1 VEIIIPYKE
10 RDVFKEYHRAL
21 ERWRVIVA
29 HRRCG
34 KTVACVNDLIKSMM
48 QVERTDPP
56 ARVAYIAPLLKQAKD
71 VAWIYVKQYTANFPG
86 RKVNETELSVTVFG
100 DRRIRLYGADD
111 PDSIRG
117 LYLDAVVLDE
127 YAQFRPRF
135 LDEVLWPMLMDYQGK
150 VTVIGTPM
158 GRNEFFE
165 LYDDAAKGFWTDKE
179 SRTGARHPDPDYKA
193 WMFKASETGI
203 IPEFELERY
212 KHKVSPNRYMQE
224 MECSFDAA
232 IEGAYYGALLEAA
245 EREGRICQVPHRA
258 DLPVYTAWDL
268 GVGDDTSIW
277 FCQRVGGFLHI
288 IDWYSNHGYGANH
301 YVDVLRERGYNYAAH
316 YLPHD
321 AENKEFGSGLKRI
334 DVIRSLGLKNVKIL
348 PRVPPDD
355 GINAVRML
363 LPTMRF
369 DAVRCAGGLE
379 SLRQYR
385 REYDE
390 QRRTFK
396 PAPLHDWTSHDADA
410 MRYLVLGL
418 EPEKAGA
425 SGSDEYGRGDYGR
438 RKRWVSGQRWP
449 SPKSWMSG

>member
-1 VEIIIPYKE
+1 MEIVIPYKPRE
-10 RDVFKEYHRAL
+10 QFAPYHNAA
-21 ERWRVIVA
+21 ERWRIIVA

-34 KTVACVNDLIKSMM
+34 KTVACVNDLIRSLMM
-48 QVERTDPP
+48 VERTSPP

-71 VAWIYVKQYTANFPG
+71 VAWTYVKQYTANFPD
-86 RKVNETELSVTVFG
+86 RKVNETELSVTIG
-100 DRRIRLYGADD
+100 GERRIRLYGADD

-135 LDEVLWPMLMDYQGK
+135 LQEVLWPMLMDYGGR

-165 LYDDAAKGFWTDKE
+165 IYDDATHGFWTDIE
-179 SRTGARHPDPDYKA
+179 SRTGARKKDPDYKS

-203 IPEFELERY
+203 IPEYELEMYR
-212 KHKVSPNRYMQE
+212 HKVSPNRYMQE

-245 EREGRICQVPHRA
+245 ERDGRICSVPYRS
-258 DLPVYTAWDL
+258 DLPVHTAWDL

-277 FCQRVGGFLHI
+277 FCQRVGPYLHI
-288 IDWYSNHGYGANH
+288 IDWYAQHGVGAQH
-301 YVDVLRERGYNYAAH
+301 YVEVLRDRGYNYAAH

-321 AENKEFGSGLKRI
+321 ADVKEWGQGLKRI
-334 DVIRSLGLKNVKIL
+334 DVLRSLGLKNLKVL

-363 LPTMRF
+363 MPTMRF
-369 DAVRCAGGLE
+369 DSVRTAGGLE

-390 QRRTFK
+390 QRRCFK
-396 PAPLHDWTSHDADA
+396 PTPLHDWTSHDADA

-418 EPEKAGA
+418 DPEA
-425 SGSDEYGRGDYGR
+425 SPVTIERYRQKPR
-438 RKRWVSGQRWP
+438 RWVSGQRWP
-449 SPKSWMSG
+449 TIKSWMSG